1 MSGQPQIQGQESK
14 DDVRAQRRRQLPTF
28 YPELIIK
35 AACSK
40 TEDYGLL

>member
-1 MSGQPQIQGQESK
+1 MIRRPQIQDQESK
-14 DDVRAQRRRQLPTF
+14 GDARAQRRRQLPTF

-40 TEDYGLL
+40 TENYGLL